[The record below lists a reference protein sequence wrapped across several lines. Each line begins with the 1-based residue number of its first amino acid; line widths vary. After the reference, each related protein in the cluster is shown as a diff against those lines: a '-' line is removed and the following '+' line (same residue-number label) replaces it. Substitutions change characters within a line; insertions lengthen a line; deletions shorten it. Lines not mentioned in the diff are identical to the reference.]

1 MKRSG
6 WRDALG
12 GARHAGQVDDERGR
26 STRTRWRPPRHQLDP
41 LASLL
46 RARYR
51 SRADLAR
58 ASGLGQ
64 QTLRTYT
71 DGVWRAEQPP
81 SPYVLAM
88 LGNAVDPDELDA
100 AVKATLAGRGAP
112 QLTVGQ
118 RAVLEAVR
126 GFPDEQLVE
135 LAPLV
140 HELIREHAAA
150 EDTEQI

>member
-1 MKRSG
+1 M
-6 WRDALG
+6 
-12 GARHAGQVDDERGR
+12 
-26 STRTRWRPPRHQLDP
+26 RTRWRPPLHQLDP
-41 LASLL
+41 LALLL

-71 DGVWRAEQPP
+71 DGVWRAEKPP

-88 LGNAVDPDELDA
+88 LGNAVHPDELDA
-100 AVKATLAGRGAP
+100 AVAAALAARGAP

-126 GFPDEQLVE
+126 GFPDERLVE

-140 HELIREHAAA
+140 YELVRDHATAQ
-150 EDTEQI
+150 DPEQV